1 MPRPRSPEEMR
12 KAIAKNLPAK
22 TGRSFEEWVRLAR
35 TEGPEGRRGK
45 EAWLK
50 REHDLGGATA
60 MFIASE
66 AERPKGYRAPTS
78 KQLLDAQYSGPKVA
92 LKPIY
97 DRLSRAVTSLG
108 PDAVLDPRKTYVSLN
123 RSKQFG
129 IIQARTRTRIDLGL
143 VLPGVKPTK
152 RLLEAGSFGSERTTH
167 RVEISAPDDIDD
179 QVLKWLKKAYDNA

>member
-1 MPRPRSPEEMR
+1 MGQ
-12 KAIAKNLPAK
+12 AC
-22 TGRSFEEWVRLAR
+22 R

-167 RVEISAPDDIDD
+167 RVEISSPDDIDD